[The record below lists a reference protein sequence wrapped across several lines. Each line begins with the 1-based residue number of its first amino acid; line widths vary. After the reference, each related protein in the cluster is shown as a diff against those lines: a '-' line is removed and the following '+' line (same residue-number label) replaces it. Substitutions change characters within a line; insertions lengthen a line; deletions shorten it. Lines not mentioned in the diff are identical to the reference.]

1 MRVFCSTLIMLM
13 SLSSG
18 AVAAGDEKIPMLVR
32 KERPQTKQSEL
43 TADDKALLAASV
55 QRCWKPPAGTAGNVS
70 IFFRLD
76 RTGAVS
82 GTPQTVRD
90 MAKDREDAALEAAA
104 MRAVLKCQPYILP
117 AESYDSWSEV
127 IVNFATD

>member
-1 MRVFCSTLIMLM
+1 MKVFCFTLMMVI
-13 SLSSG
+13 SLTSG

-32 KERPQTKQSEL
+32 KAQPQTKQREL
-43 TADDKALLAASV
+43 TADDKALLAGSV
-55 QRCWKPPAGTAGNVS
+55 QRCWNPPAGVAGNVS

-76 RTGAVS
+76 RSGAVS

-104 MRAVLKCQPYILP
+104 KRAVLKCQPYTLP
-117 AESYDSWSEV
+117 AENYNSWSEV

>member
-1 MRVFCSTLIMLM
+1 MRMLCATLIMLM
-13 SLSSG
+13 PLTSG
-18 AVAAGDEKIPMLVR
+18 AAAEGDEKIPMLVR
-32 KERPQTKQSEL
+32 KAQPQTKQGEL
-43 TADDKALLAASV
+43 TAEDKASLAGSV
-55 QRCWKPPAGTAGNVS
+55 QRCWNPPAAVTGNVS

-76 RTGAVS
+76 RTGAVT